1 MASSSRNS
9 YGQILKSS
17 TLVGGSQVISIAI
30 RTIQVK
36 VLSILLG
43 PVGIGLV
50 GLYQSIIDITS
61 TITGLGIRSSGVRQ
75 IAAASATA
83 DQQKVARTVLTLRRV
98 AISLGIVGMILMF
111 FGRKHIS
118 RLTFGDT
125 EHSNTIAILSV
136 TLLFISIS
144 SGQTALVQGMRRI
157 GDLAKLS
164 MLGAFFG
171 AVISIPII
179 YYWGKEGI
187 APFLVGVSV
196 MTILTSWW
204 YARKIP
210 IEKVNLRLQD
220 IRDEAHVLISLGVV
234 LMASALMTALVL
246 YLIRVM
252 VVRRFG
258 LEAAGLYQSAAMLSS
273 VYIGFIL
280 GAMGMDFYPR
290 LTAASQDNVACNRL
304 VNEQAEIGLLMA
316 APGLIAT
323 LTFAPLVIE
332 LFYSKKFI
340 PAYDIL
346 QWQILGTFLRVVSWP
361 LGYTLLAKGKGKMF
375 FWTELSANAVYVVL
389 FWLGIGIFGLKGS
402 GMAFFALYFFY
413 LFLMMYVVRKLTG
426 FGWSERNLRLALIIS
441 PAVGTVFLL
450 PRFLPPAASMAVGM
464 ALTIGMGIYSVKT
477 LHGIVGSPNL
487 STVFQKIKKTLGF
500 HKDLTK

>member
-1 MASSSRNS
+1 MASSFGNS

-17 TLVGGSQVISIAI
+17 TLVGGSQVISIAL

-36 VLSILLG
+36 VLAILLG

-83 DQQKVARTVLTLRRV
+83 DQQKVARTVLTLRRI
-98 AISLGIVGMILMF
+98 AMGLGIVGMILVF

-118 RLTFGDT
+118 RLTFGNT
-125 EHSNTIAILSV
+125 EHSNAIAILSV

-164 MLGAFFG
+164 VLGAFFS
-171 AVISIPII
+171 AVISIPVI
-179 YYWGKEGI
+179 YFWGKEGI
-187 APFLVGVSV
+187 APFLVMVSA

-210 IEKVNLRLQD
+210 IEKINLPLWD
-220 IRDEAHVLISLGVV
+220 ILDEARGLISLGVV
-234 LMASALMTALVL
+234 LMASALMMALVL
-246 YLIRVM
+246 YMVRVM

-258 LEAAGLYQSAAMLSS
+258 LEAAGLYQSAATLSN

-290 LTAASQDNVACNRL
+290 LTAASLDNAACNRL

-361 LGYTLLAKGKGKMF
+361 LGFTLLAKGNGKMF
-375 FWTELSANAVYVVL
+375 FWTELSANAVHVVL
-389 FWLGIGIFGLKGS
+389 FWLGIVIFGLKGS
-402 GMAFFALYFFY
+402 GMAFFALYIFY
-413 LFLMMYVVRKLTG
+413 LFLMMYVVKKLTG
-426 FGWSERNLRLALIIS
+426 FGWSESNRRLALIIS
-441 PAVGTVFLL
+441 PAIGTVFML
-450 PRFLPPAASMAVGM
+450 PRILPPAASMAIGTT
-464 ALTIGMGIYSVKT
+464 LTLGIGIYSVKT
-477 LHGIVGSPNL
+477 LHGLVGSPRL
-487 STVFQKIKKTLGF
+487 SAVLLKVKQLFGQTKT
-500 HKDLTK
+500 